1 MVGMLRSHRTV
12 GTPSVGDLPGEIDF
26 GPMGRGARFL
36 AWCAALAAALA
47 LAGLAAGSG
56 DEGGPLSNVEVP
68 TGAAAPSMDTDVTPD
83 GAVTAVPRVLAP
95 AATDDLVERVRAAGG
110 GITGV
115 VRGRAGLPVPRA
127 LVYLLDRGLERRIGF
142 TRADPQGRFSFG
154 REDGL
159 FDAAEELALAG
170 HHAEHGFAEPR
181 PVLLPR
187 AGQVESVELTLDR
200 DHLRIEGRVLGP
212 DAAPFPDFPVA
223 LVWMEGPERDAP
235 DWLVGGSDADL
246 RTDEDGRFVALG
258 MRAGRYEV
266 EYEPDT
272 IPLGFREDAPDA
284 LVEIDAGLGPIRLE
298 VASVRIDVDVVGG
311 DGSPQVADKI
321 AFRVFAPDQA
331 DRVGAAFPGRTP
343 IPTVGEFDQR
353 QSIEQTASTAIFVA
367 PGALV
372 VVAAS
377 RAGRVVEQRYRVR
390 SSPARQAIRLDF
402 AEVARDGTLV
412 RLDVRRPLG
421 GRPAETLV
429 RVRRPDGLLHA
440 PLGLVD
446 VGSGFCV
453 LPPSGEILLPPGPCR
468 LEVLGDGFEVG
479 RAWFET
485 DTRIAAFDLEVPA
498 PPGRVEHTVDLGVAS
513 YLEIE
518 VVADQ
523 GIPNAAARAAWSDPP
538 EGTRG
543 EPLLRAYASAETEEL
558 GETALRLAW
567 IGDDGSWHPARGVPH
582 VPGAMTRIRPLG
594 AFAPGAV
601 RFAMQTWRPAT
612 ADDAR
617 GRTLALV
624 PGRNVLR
631 YRLGLDG
638 VLYPIGP

>member
-12 GTPSVGDLPGEIDF
+12 GTPSVGDLPVEIDF

-56 DEGGPLSNVEVP
+56 DEGGPLPHVEVP
-68 TGAAAPSMDTDVTPD
+68 KGAAAPPMDIDVTPK
-83 GAVTAVPRVLAP
+83 GTVTAAPRVLAP
-95 AATDDLVERVRAAGG
+95 AATDGYAELVRATG

-115 VRGRAGLPVPRA
+115 VRGRAGLPVPDA
-127 LVYLLDRGLERRIGF
+127 FVYLIDRSLERRVGF
-142 TRADPQGRFSFG
+142 TRADRQGRFSFLRTG
-154 REDGL
+154 DL
-159 FDAAEELALAG
+159 VDAAEELALAG

-181 PVLLPR
+181 LVLLPR
-187 AGQVESVELTLDR
+187 AGQVESVELSLDR
-200 DHLRIEGRVLGP
+200 DRVRIEGRVLGP

-223 LVWMEGPERDAP
+223 LVWMEGPDRNAP

-272 IPLGFREDAPDA
+272 IPLGFREDPPEA
-284 LVEIDAGLGPIRLE
+284 LVEIDAGSGPIRLE
-298 VASVRIDVDVVGG
+298 VASVRVDVEVVEGLQ
-311 DGSPQVADKI
+311 DPQVADRI
-321 AFRVFAPDQA
+321 AFRVFTPDDA
-331 DRVGAAFPGRTP
+331 DRIGAAYPGRTP

-353 QSIEQTASTAIFVA
+353 QSIEKTASTAIFVA

-377 RAGRVVEQRYRVR
+377 RGGRVVEQRYRVR
-390 SSPARQAIRLDF
+390 PSPARQVVRLDF
-402 AEVARDGTLV
+402 ADVAVDGTSV
-412 RLDVRRPLG
+412 RLDVRRPSG
-421 GRPAETLV
+421 DRPVETLV

-440 PLGLVD
+440 PVGLAD

-453 LPPSGEILLPPGPCR
+453 LPASGEIRLPPGPAR

-485 DTRIAAFDLEVPA
+485 DTRITAFDLEVPA
-498 PPGRVEHTVDLGVAS
+498 PPGRVERRVDLGVAA

-518 VVADQ
+518 VTADQ
-523 GIPNAAARAAWSDPP
+523 GSPSAAARAAWLDQSGDASGP
-538 EGTRG
+538 
-543 EPLLRAYASAETEEL
+543 PLLKAYASAETEEL

-567 IGDDGSWHPARGVPH
+567 IGADGGWHPARGVPH
-582 VPGAMTRIRPLG
+582 VPGSTTLVRPLG
-594 AFAPGAV
+594 AFTPGAV
-601 RFAMQTWRPAT
+601 RFSLQSWRPAT

-617 GRTLALV
+617 GRTVALV

-638 VLYPIGP
+638 VLYPVGP